1 MAWPMVEWVLDTRYR
16 ERFDAQKWAEAAIL
30 VYEAGESQLIP
41 AMKAVEAA
49 FPGVKVFSLPSMGPK
64 GERIHVELG
73 VRGEPGAVRGAME
86 ALQSEVRNAGFPY
99 K

>member
-1 MAWPMVEWVLDTRYR
+1 
-16 ERFDAQKWAEAAIL
+16 
-30 VYEAGESQLIP
+30 LIP
-41 AMKAVEAA
+41 AMTALEAA

-73 VRGEPGAVRGAME
+73 VRGEPAVVRDAME
-86 ALQSEVRNAGFPY
+86 ALRNEVRKAGFPY